1 MNKSLFSGWNH
12 VFSFTFK
19 QGVSGKGFKAVT
31 IGLALALFIIGG
43 AISVIMAIVQ
53 EKDATEVSPIQKV
66 YVVDESG
73 LDMLYLD
80 GFVESFGEEYPDLS
94 FVTGMGSVE
103 EANAAWQQEA
113 LSVEPHDSDAYD
125 QKDVILH
132 IGKTEEGYLMT
143 LYLPELSLIEEDE
156 AEDFLEDVTI
166 VMEQSKLFSSG
177 IEMEKLVLAM
187 SGIST
192 TFLDAGEQ
200 EKSLGEEL
208 VSMLLPM
215 ILVFFMY
222 MMFLLY
228 GQSIGNVVSVEK
240 TSKLMEMILT
250 LTRPYGL
257 IFGKVFA
264 MTVIAILQILVWMA
278 SFVVGFFVGDVLA
291 AQLYP
296 EYNNVVLEALK
307 LLGSQE
313 GSTAFSAGAVILS
326 IFVICLAFLFY
337 SMIAGLVASFATK
350 AEELGQMMA
359 YYQLLMIAGFFG
371 AYMGPLQEKPW
382 LDTLLRIIPVTSAY
396 MLPGDIMV
404 GKITVW
410 QGMLYAS
417 ILLVTTLVLV
427 VVTGKV
433 YKNQLF
439 YRGSSLKDRFKRKK

>member
-43 AISVIMAIVQ
+43 AISVIMAVLQ
-53 EKDATEVSPIQKV
+53 QKDATEVSPIQKV

-73 LDMLYLD
+73 LDVLYLD
-80 GFVESFGEEYPDLS
+80 GFTESFGEEYPELS
-94 FVTGMGSVE
+94 FVTGMSSVE
-103 EANAAWQQEA
+103 EANAAWK
-113 LSVEPHDSDAYD
+113 LYTLDNDIHDP
-125 QKDVILH
+125 QDVILH
-132 IGKTEEGYLMT
+132 VGKSEQGYLMT
-143 LYLPELSLIEEDE
+143 LYLPEQSLIEEDE

-177 IEMEKLVLAM
+177 IATEKLVLAM

-208 VSMLLPM
+208 VAMLLPM
-215 ILVFFMY
+215 VLILFMY

-264 MTVIAILQILVWMA
+264 MTVIAILQILIWMV
-278 SFVVGFFVGDVLA
+278 SFVVGFFAGDVLA
-291 AQLYP
+291 LQLYP

-307 LLGSQE
+307 LLGGQE
-313 GSTAFSAGAVILS
+313 GSTAFSAGAVIFA

-359 YYQLLMIAGFFG
+359 YYQMLMIAGFFG

-396 MLPGDIMV
+396 MLPGDVLV
-404 GKITVW
+404 GNITVW

-427 VVTGKV
+427 VITGKV

-439 YRGSSLKDRFKRKK
+439 YRGSSLKERFKRKKR

>member
-1 MNKSLFSGWNH
+1 MNKSLFSGWSH

-19 QGVSGKGFKAVT
+19 QGVSGGRFKAVT
-31 IGLALALFIIGG
+31 IGLALALFLIGG
-43 AISVIMAIVQ
+43 AISVIMAFVQ
-53 EKDATEVSPIQKV
+53 KKDATEVSPIQQV

-80 GFVESFGEEYPDLS
+80 GFAESYGDKYPEVT
-94 FVTGMGSVE
+94 FVTGMESVE
-103 EANAAWQQEA
+103 SANETWKQYT
-113 LSVEPHDSDAYD
+113 LDNDIHEP
-125 QKDVILH
+125 KDVILH
-132 IGKTEEGYLMT
+132 VGKAEEGYLMT
-143 LYLPELSLIEEDE
+143 LYLPEQSLVEKDE
-156 AEDFLEDVTI
+156 AEEFLENVTV

-177 IEMEKLVLAM
+177 IATEKLMLAM

-208 VSMLLPM
+208 IAMLLPM
-215 ILVFFMY
+215 ILVLFMY

-257 IFGKVFA
+257 IFGKVLA
-264 MTVIAILQILVWMA
+264 MTVIAILQIFVWIV
-278 SFVVGFFVGDVLA
+278 SFVIGFVVGDVLA
-291 AQLYP
+291 VQLYP
-296 EYNNVVLEALK
+296 EYNNVVMEALK
-307 LLGSQE
+307 LLGGQE
-313 GSTAFSAGAVILS
+313 GSTAFSAGAVVLAV
-326 IFVICLAFLFY
+326 FVICLAFLFY

-359 YYQLLMIAGFFG
+359 YYQILMIAGFFG

-396 MLPGDIMV
+396 MLPGDVLV
-404 GKITVW
+404 GNITVG
-410 QGMLYAS
+410 QCILYTS
-417 ILLVTTLVLV
+417 ILFITTMVLAV
-427 VVTGKV
+427 ITGKV

-439 YRGSSLKDRFKRKK
+439 YRGQSLLERLKRKK

>member
-1 MNKSLFSGWNH
+1 MNKSLFSGWSH

-19 QGVSGKGFKAVT
+19 QGVSGGRFKAVT
-31 IGLALALFIIGG
+31 IGLALALFLIGG
-43 AISVIMAIVQ
+43 AISVIMAFVQ
-53 EKDATEVSPIQKV
+53 KKDATEVSPIQQV

-80 GFVESFGEEYPDLS
+80 GFAESYGEKYPEVT
-94 FVTGMGSVE
+94 FVTGMESVE
-103 EANAAWQQEA
+103 SANETWKQYT
-113 LSVEPHDSDAYD
+113 LDNDIHEP
-125 QKDVILH
+125 KDVILH
-132 IGKTEEGYLMT
+132 VGKAEEGYLMT
-143 LYLPELSLIEEDE
+143 LYLPEQSLVEKDE
-156 AEDFLEDVTI
+156 AEEFLENVTV

-177 IEMEKLVLAM
+177 IATEKLMLAM

-208 VSMLLPM
+208 IAMLLPM
-215 ILVFFMY
+215 ILVLFMY

-257 IFGKVFA
+257 IFGKVLA
-264 MTVIAILQILVWMA
+264 MTVIAILQIFVWIV
-278 SFVVGFFVGDVLA
+278 SFVIGFVVGDVLA
-291 AQLYP
+291 VQLYP
-296 EYNNVVLEALK
+296 EYNNVVMEALK
-307 LLGSQE
+307 LLGGQE
-313 GSTAFSAGAVILS
+313 GSTAFSAGAVVLAV
-326 IFVICLAFLFY
+326 FVICLAFLFY

-359 YYQLLMIAGFFG
+359 YYQILMIAGFFG

-396 MLPGDIMV
+396 MLPGDVLV
-404 GKITVW
+404 GNITVG
-410 QGMLYAS
+410 QCILYTS
-417 ILLVTTLVLV
+417 ILFITTMVLAV
-427 VVTGKV
+427 ITGKV

-439 YRGSSLKDRFKRKK
+439 YRGQSLLERLKRKK

>member
-1 MNKSLFSGWNH
+1 MNKSLFSGWSH

-19 QGVSGKGFKAVT
+19 QGVRGGRFKAVT
-31 IGLALALFIIGG
+31 IGLALALFIIG
-43 AISVIMAIVQ
+43 ASISVIMALVQ
-53 EKDATEVSPIQKV
+53 EDDATEVSPIQKV

-80 GFVESFGEEYPDLS
+80 GFAESYGDKYPEVT
-94 FVTGMGSVE
+94 FVTGMESVE
-103 EANAAWQQEA
+103 VANETWKQYT
-113 LSVEPHDSDAYD
+113 LDNDIHEP
-125 QKDVILH
+125 KDVILH
-132 IGKTEEGYLMT
+132 VGKAEDGYLMT
-143 LYLPELSLIEEDE
+143 LYLPEQSLVEKDE
-156 AEDFLEDVTI
+156 AEEFLEDVTV

-177 IEMEKLVLAM
+177 IATEKLMLAM

-208 VSMLLPM
+208 VAMLLPM
-215 ILVFFMY
+215 ILVLFMY

-228 GQSIGNVVSVEK
+228 GQSIGNIVSVEK

-257 IFGKVFA
+257 IFGKVLA
-264 MTVIAILQILVWMA
+264 MTVIAILQIFVWIV
-278 SFVVGFFVGDVLA
+278 SFVVGFVVGDVLA
-291 AQLYP
+291 VQLYP
-296 EYNNVVLEALK
+296 EYNNVVMEALK
-307 LLGSQE
+307 LLGGQE
-313 GSTAFSAGAVILS
+313 GSTAFSAGAVVLAV
-326 IFVICLAFLFY
+326 FVICLAFLFY

-359 YYQLLMIAGFFG
+359 YYQILMIAGFFG

-396 MLPGDIMV
+396 MLPGDVLV
-404 GKITVW
+404 GNITVG
-410 QGMLYAS
+410 QCILYTS
-417 ILLVTTLVLV
+417 ILFITTMVLAV
-427 VVTGKV
+427 ITGKV

-439 YRGSSLKDRFKRKK
+439 YRGQSLLERMKRKK

>member
-31 IGLALALFIIGG
+31 IGLGLALFLIGG
-43 AISVIMAIVQ
+43 AISVIMAVMQ
-53 EKDATEVSPIQKV
+53 QKDATEVSPIQKV

-73 LDMLYLD
+73 LDVLYLD
-80 GFVESFGEEYPDLS
+80 GFMESFGEEYPELS
-94 FVTGMGSVE
+94 FVTGMSSVE
-103 EANAAWQQEA
+103 EANEAWK
-113 LSVEPHDSDAYD
+113 LYTLDNDIHEP
-125 QKDVILH
+125 KDVILH
-132 IGKTEEGYLMT
+132 VGKAEKGYLMT
-143 LYLPELSLIEEDE
+143 LYLPEQSEVEEDE

-177 IEMEKLVLAM
+177 IATEKLVLAM

-208 VSMLLPM
+208 VAMLLPL

-228 GQSIGNVVSVEK
+228 GQSIGNIVSVEK

-264 MTVIAILQILVWMA
+264 MTVIAILQIVLWMVC
-278 SFVVGFFVGDVLA
+278 FVVGFIVGDVIA
-291 AQLYP
+291 GQLYS
-296 EYNNVVLEALK
+296 EYNNVVLEALR
-307 LLGSQE
+307 LLGGQE
-313 GSTAFSAGAVILS
+313 GSTAFTAGAVVLA

-350 AEELGQMMA
+350 AEELAQMMA
-359 YYQLLMIAGFFG
+359 YYQLIMIAGFFG
-371 AYMGPLQEKPW
+371 AYMGPLQEKEW
-382 LDTLLRIIPVTSAY
+382 LNTLLRIIPVTSAY
-396 MLPGDIMV
+396 ILPGDIMV
-404 GKITVW
+404 GNITVW
-410 QGMLYAS
+410 QGMLYAG

>member
-31 IGLALALFIIGG
+31 IGLALALLIIGG
-43 AISVIMAIVQ
+43 AISVIMAVMQ

-80 GFVESFGEEYPDLS
+80 GFTESFGEEYPELT
-94 FVTGMGSVE
+94 FITGMNSVE
-103 EANAAWQQEA
+103 EANVAWQEA
-113 LSVEPHDSDAYD
+113 LDGEPHDATSYEPN
-125 QKDVILH
+125 DVILH
-132 IGKTEEGYLMT
+132 IGKSETGYLMT
-143 LYLPELSLIEEDE
+143 LYIPELSVIEEGDG
-156 AEDFLEDVTI
+156 EDFLEDVTI

-177 IEMEKLVLAM
+177 IATEKLVLAM

-192 TFLDAGEQ
+192 TMLDAGEQ

-264 MTVIAILQILVWMA
+264 MTVIAILQILVWMV
-278 SFVVGFFVGDVLA
+278 SFVVGFIVGDVLA
-291 AQLYP
+291 VRLYP

-307 LLGSQE
+307 HLGSQE
-313 GSTAFSAGAVILS
+313 GSTAFSVGAVVLA

-404 GKITVW
+404 GNITVW
-410 QGMLYAS
+410 QGVLYAS
-417 ILLVTTLVLV
+417 ILLVTTLILV
-427 VVTGKV
+427 VITGKV

-439 YRGSSLKDRFKRKK
+439 YRGKSLKERFRRKK